1 MLEGLTDRLR
11 QDIETFKHVM
21 DAHDHARTSY
31 DAPPAALDPW
41 AGIRATAI
49 TKTGWHIY
57 DHCAAFTRL
66 YAIYATYVDELIE
79 EYLRILPTLYV
90 TYDQLPRPIVV
101 QHRLGLGLI
110 LGKLGEGGAYNH
122 LNERDLITT
131 LSHGLTGGTPYKLI
145 KHAFLTDR
153 QNYRLEVLGRLLGY
167 LGIDNAAQQLSNNR
181 ALTSFLETTKPETTT
196 VQSELDQFVKRRNEA
211 AHTDVSDI
219 VATEEVRKTADFILH
234 LGQALAEVIS
244 YAIIRRRHTL
254 GHFPHL
260 GVVERTYHQGMV
272 VISQLKPC
280 MIRVG
285 DQLAIVRGGNL
296 HLATVTGLQR
306 DDVDQELVL
315 LTAQAEIGIRLDRKT
330 TEGATIHALREQ
342 QTAPYQL
349 LQVFEQQRD
358 DIVDQLTD
366 KFSGLRFVTDHAA
379 DANVESIDSIQ
390 LETPQLLE
398 IRDQQADLTITAQV
412 AFTATT
418 TYETPSSIDDTEE
431 TAVHPTQAAIQTV
444 QPTVRVPVELRFKYD
459 DIANLNDPQH
469 AVISIERVNNGND
482 IVFELEP
489 DVLPMDS
496 TSDN

>member
-21 DAHDHARTSY
+21 DAHDHARANY
-31 DAPPAALDPW
+31 DAPPATPDPW

-49 TKTGWHIY
+49 TKTDWHIY

-79 EYLRILPTLYV
+79 EYLRILPTLYA
-90 TYDQLPRPIVV
+90 TYDQLPRPIAT

-122 LNERDLITT
+122 LDERDLIAT

-167 LGIDNAAQQLSNNR
+167 LGIDNAPRQLSNNR
-181 ALTSFLETTKPETTT
+181 ALTSFLETTKPQTTT
-196 VQSELDQFVKRRNEA
+196 VESELDQFVKRRNEA
-211 AHTDVSDI
+211 AHTDVTDI
-219 VATEEVRKTADFILH
+219 VATEEVKQTADFILQ
-234 LGQALAEVIS
+234 LGRALAEVLT
-244 YAIIRRRHTL
+244 YASIRRRHTL
-254 GHFPHL
+254 GHFPQL
-260 GVVERTYHQGMV
+260 GIVEKTYYQGMV
-272 VISQLKPC
+272 VISHLKPC
-280 MIRVG
+280 MIRIG

-296 HLATVTGLQR
+296 HLATITGLQR

-315 LTAQAEIGIRLDRKT
+315 LTAPAEIGIRLDRKT
-330 TEGATIHALREQ
+330 NEGSAIHALRDQ

-349 LQVFEQQRD
+349 MQVFEQRRD

-366 KFSGLRFVTDHAA
+366 KFGGLRFITDHAA
-379 DANVESIDSIQ
+379 DATLESIDSIE
-390 LETPQLLE
+390 LDTPQLLE
-398 IRDQQADLTITAQV
+398 IRDQQANLTITAQV

-418 TYETPSSIDDTEE
+418 MYEEPDTGIDDAEE
-431 TAVHPTQAAIQTV
+431 TIVHPVEPAAQTV
-444 QPTVRVPVELRFKYD
+444 QPTVRVPVDLRFEYD
-459 DIANLNDPQH
+459 DISNLNDPQH
-469 AVISIERVNNGND
+469 AAISIERVNNGND
-482 IVFELEP
+482 IVFALQRPEEP
-489 DVLPMDS
+489 
-496 TSDN
+496 T